1 MSVKI
6 KVFSDYVCPYCFL
19 AEGPLREAV
28 AGKNVEVEWMPF
40 ELRPYPQPTL
50 KPEGDYLQ
58 QVWRDSVY
66 PLAKR
71 MGVDIKLPT
80 VSPQP
85 YTYLAFEGYQCARER
100 NKADQYN
107 DRLLRAFFQQD
118 QDIGQIDVL
127 TKLAAEVGLEKKEF
141 KQALETRRY
150 KEAHQQAL
158 RYAYVDLNITSVP
171 TFMIGKYIL
180 PGLLSRETLEQAI
193 KAVDANAA

>member
-40 ELRPYPQPTL
+40 ELRAYPQPML

-66 PLAKR
+66 PLATR
-71 MGVDIKLPT
+71 MGVDIKLRT

-85 YTYLAFEGYQCARER
+85 YTHLAFAGYQYAREH

-118 QDIGQIDVL
+118 QDIAQIGVL
-127 TKLAAEVGLEKKEF
+127 T
-141 KQALETRRY
+141 
-150 KEAHQQAL
+150 
-158 RYAYVDLNITSVP
+158 N
-171 TFMIGKYIL
+171 
-180 PGLLSRETLEQAI
+180 
-193 KAVDANAA
+193 